1 MSTEKNL
8 SNLIINYDLSALT
21 GLYVQIVEEAK

>member
-8 SNLIINYDLSALT
+8 SNLMISYDLSALT
-21 GLYVQIVEEAK
+21 SLYVQVVEEAK

>member
-8 SNLIINYDLSALT
+8 PNLVIKYDLNALI
-21 GLYVQIVEEAK
+21 GLYVQVVEEAK